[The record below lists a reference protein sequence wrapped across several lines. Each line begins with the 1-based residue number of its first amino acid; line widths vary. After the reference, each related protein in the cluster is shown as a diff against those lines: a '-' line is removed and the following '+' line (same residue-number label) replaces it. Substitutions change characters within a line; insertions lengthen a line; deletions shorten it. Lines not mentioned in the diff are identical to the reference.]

1 MAARILARF
10 FFCVFI
16 DWYKGKVNKNTKN
29 HKANVQLFWPNK
41 LGQKRIHFMAKK
53 GTYSLSV
60 HFSHSN
66 SFPLVSILP
75 FMVTNLLHYK
85 NGFLLTKCFQ
95 KQAKFCVVQTGPEAK
110 RYLDSCIH
118 MSSSSS
124 WKSIVSDEDIISDTK
139 GENAAQGS
147 MHRCNNTEGTWQQY
161 LVQFS
166 FFWKFWTPSWTAIL
180 QALWS
185 VAS

>member
-16 DWYKGKVNKNTKN
+16 DWDKVKVNKNTKN

-41 LGQKRIHFMAKK
+41 LGQKRIHYMTKK
-53 GTYSLSV
+53 RTYSLSV
-60 HFSHSN
+60 PFSHSN

-75 FMVTNLLHYK
+75 FMVTNLLPYK

-95 KQAKFCVVQTGPEAK
+95 KQAKFCVVRTGPEAK
-110 RYLDSCIH
+110 RYLDRCLL
-118 MSSSSS
+118 MSASSS
-124 WKSIVSDEDIISDTK
+124 WKSIVSDGVSDTK
-139 GENAAQGS
+139 GENAAQGL
-147 MHRCNNTEGTWQQY
+147 MHRCKHTEGTLQQY

-166 FFWKFWTPSWTAIL
+166 FFWKFWMSSWTAIL